1 VRDLLRRIQCFEEP
15 LRETEKNPQA
25 LSPGKLQAL
34 SRLNDCVRE
43 VQSVAQKAMPA
54 SPSSLASLAKGVW
67 NAHECTEVLEG
78 LSKKIDRCVA
88 DLTLLELLEQ
98 SHTKTHSPTAGS

>member
-1 VRDLLRRIQCFEEP
+1 MRDLLRRIQCFEEP

-34 SRLNDCVRE
+34 SRLNDCARE
-43 VQSVAQKAMPA
+43 VQSVAEKATGSA

-67 NAHECTEVLEG
+67 QARESTEALEG

-88 DLTLLELLEQ
+88 DLTLLELLEM
-98 SHTKTHSPTAGS
+98 SHTKTPTAGS